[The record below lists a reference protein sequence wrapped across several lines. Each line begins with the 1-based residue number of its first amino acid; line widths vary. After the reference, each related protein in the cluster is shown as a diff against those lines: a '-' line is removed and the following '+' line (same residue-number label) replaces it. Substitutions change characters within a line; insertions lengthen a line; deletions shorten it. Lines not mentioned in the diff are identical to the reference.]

1 MNEPQCPAAEVQCLA
16 FTVAMH
22 LVFCTLMY
30 DDNNY
35 DSLITQTPRGLTL
48 TIDKFVNAQ
57 KDTQKVI
64 TTRRASHQQ
73 TCALTAVECVD
84 TNLKVNAD
92 LFIYGLKEFTGV
104 LKRWGWVSIGDK
116 SNRSASIVKGFA
128 PTANFFNYE
137 APTVPVGARWLMQL
151 KGFGNC
157 VDKARALINES
168 YVGIPY
174 SA

>member
-92 LFIYGLKEFTGV
+92 LFIYGLKEFDGDGSALETSQIDPRV
-104 LKRWGWVSIGDK
+104 LSKVLHQLPTSSIIK
-116 SNRSASIVKGFA
+116 HQLYLLVH
-128 PTANFFNYE
+128 
-137 APTVPVGARWLMQL
+137 VG
-151 KGFGNC
+151 
-157 VDKARALINES
+157 
-168 YVGIPY
+168 
-174 SA
+174 